1 MTVLSYLTCIRRPRY
16 RDSRRNIAMPF
27 GTEKLE
33 WWIYPMV
40 KKYEYMFIR
49 SDRMYELDGHTD
61 IHSMTA
67 KAELQ

>member
-1 MTVLSYLTCIRRPRY
+1 
-16 RDSRRNIAMPF
+16 
-27 GTEKLE
+27 
-33 WWIYPMV
+33 MV